1 MYVYVSKSIY
11 LVGHFLTMVDKTV
24 NLKANNLMILKNV
37 KIKKH
42 IFLSSI
48 FETYE
53 VLYSIYTIDI
63 TSHIYSIY
71 TIDITSHIV
80 YLFKIVQP

>member
-1 MYVYVSKSIY
+1 M
-11 LVGHFLTMVDKTV
+11 LDKTV

-37 KIKKH
+37 KKKTH
-42 IFLSSI
+42 FLSSI

-53 VLYSIYTIDI
+53 ILYNIYTIDI
-63 TSHIYSIY
+63 TSL
-71 TIDITSHIV
+71 IV